1 MKTLNLKYY
10 LAVILIVSGIL
21 AICFESLSKGFV
33 TFAPYG
39 VDEYVY
45 LRDIQGSADDDSILL
60 WFFGIISVVLGFTI
74 FIVKNINYILRIGFF
89 VYIFLFLSAFLA
101 ESDPINQLVINTIK
115 FDQNIYLI
123 LWLISLLIYTILF
136 ILLNI
141 KHKPNEE

>member
-60 WFFGIISVVLGFTI
+60 WFFGIISVVLGFII
-74 FIVKNINYILRIGFF
+74 FIVNNLNYILRIGF
-89 VYIFLFLSAFLA
+89 
-101 ESDPINQLVINTIK
+101 
-115 FDQNIYLI
+115 
-123 LWLISLLIYTILF
+123 
-136 ILLNI
+136 
-141 KHKPNEE
+141 

>member
-33 TFAPYG
+33 TLPYG

-60 WFFGIISVVLGFTI
+60 WFFGIISVVLGFII
-74 FIVKNINYILRIGFF
+74 FIVKNINYILRIGFC
-89 VYIFLFLSAFLA
+89 
-101 ESDPINQLVINTIK
+101 
-115 FDQNIYLI
+115 IYL
-123 LWLISLLIYTILF
+123 LIFKRIFS
-136 ILLNI
+136 
-141 KHKPNEE
+141 

>member
-21 AICFESLSKGFV
+21 AICFESLSKGFL

-45 LRDIQGSADDDSILL
+45 LRDIQGSADDDSILF
-60 WFFGIISVVLGFTI
+60 WFFGIISVVLGFII